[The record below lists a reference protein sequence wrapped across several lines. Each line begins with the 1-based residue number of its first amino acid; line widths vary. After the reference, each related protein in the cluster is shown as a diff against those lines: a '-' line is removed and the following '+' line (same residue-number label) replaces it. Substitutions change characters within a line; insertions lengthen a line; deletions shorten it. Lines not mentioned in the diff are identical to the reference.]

1 MAVTAKK
8 VKRVVDEM
16 AKFDKGEIE
25 FLFEL
30 IKESMIPGKYLP
42 TAMNVVTKLKNQ
54 YKLLDKR
61 DLIIKKEESKE
72 EALQREI
79 KKVQKETFQKMK
91 KKVDGELYIEDD
103 E

>member
-1 MAVTAKK
+1 MAVKAKK

-16 AKFDKGEIE
+16 AKFEKGEIE
-25 FLFEL
+25 FLFEM
-30 IKESMIPGKYLP
+30 IKEAMIPGKFLP
-42 TAMNVVTKLKNQ
+42 TMNVVTKLKNQ

-79 KKVQKETFQKMK
+79 KKAQQETFQKM
-91 KKVDGELYIEDD
+91 KKVDGELYIED
-103 E
+103 EE

>member
-1 MAVTAKK
+1 MAVKAKK

-16 AKFDKGEIE
+16 AKFEKGEIE
-25 FLFEL
+25 FLFEM
-30 IKESMIPGKYLP
+30 IKEAMIPGIFLP

-79 KKVQKETFQKMK
+79 KKAQQETFQKM
-91 KKVDGELYIEDD
+91 KKVDGELYIED
-103 E
+103 EE

>member
-1 MAVTAKK
+1 MAIKANK

-42 TAMNVVTKLKNQ
+42 TAMGVVTKLKNQ
-54 YKLLDKR
+54 YKLLKKR
-61 DLIIKKEESKE
+61 KLANYIIDNNHSPNIMRLK
-72 EALQREI
+72 I
-79 KKVQKETFQKMK
+79 QKLKHKILNERNSS
-91 KKVDGELYIEDD
+91 
-103 E
+103 

>member
-1 MAVTAKK
+1 MAIKANR
-8 VKRVVDEM
+8 KRVVVEEM
-16 AKFDKGEIE
+16 TKFIKGEIE
-25 FLFEL
+25 FLFEM
-30 IKESMIPGKYLP
+30 IKEAMIPGKFLP

-79 KKVQKETFQKMK
+79 K
-91 KKVDGELYIEDD
+91 
-103 E
+103 

>member
-1 MAVTAKK
+1 MAVKARK

-16 AKFDKGEIE
+16 AKFEKGEIE
-25 FLFEL
+25 FLFEM
-30 IKESMIPGKYLP
+30 IKEAMIPGKFLP

-79 KKVQKETFQKMK
+79 KKAQQKTKHPKSRF
-91 KKVDGELYIEDD
+91 GG
-103 E
+103 

>member
-42 TAMNVVTKLKNQ
+42 TAMNVVTKLKNK

-91 KKVDGELYIEDD
+91 KVDGELYIEDD

>member
-42 TAMNVVTKLKNQ
+42 TAMNVVTKLKKTIN
-54 YKLLDKR
+54 K
-61 DLIIKKEESKE
+61 
-72 EALQREI
+72 
-79 KKVQKETFQKMK
+79 
-91 KKVDGELYIEDD
+91 
-103 E
+103 

>member
-1 MAVTAKK
+1 MAVKARK

-16 AKFDKGEIE
+16 AKFEKGEIE
-25 FLFEL
+25 FLFEM
-30 IKESMIPGKYLP
+30 IKEAMIPGKFLP

-79 KKVQKETFQKMK
+79 KKAQQETYKKM